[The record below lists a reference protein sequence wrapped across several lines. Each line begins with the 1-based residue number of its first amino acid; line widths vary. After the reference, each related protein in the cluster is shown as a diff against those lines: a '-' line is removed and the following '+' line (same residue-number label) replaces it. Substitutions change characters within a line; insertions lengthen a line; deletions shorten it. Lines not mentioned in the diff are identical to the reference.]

1 MPALRQLSDYI
12 KEHGRRPTETR
23 GDPASALARHYRNCL
38 KAISGTI
45 PLQMRTLLAK
55 LERQMAELRDAA
67 ATASCKQTLQESVEY
82 LGQQGALPKEN
93 RMPHRRRRNRSP
105 NKTLARRLR
114 CAMKSLELT
123 TDIPS
128 DIQELREK
136 ILNHSDWQQRRLKG
150 NRQTLQESHEYYRQ
164 TLQESVDYLRQ
175 QGALPKENR
184 NAPSYGLAR
193 RLRRALTSLE
203 FIADK
208 PSEVQELHAMILK
221 HSESEPGWLKGERD
235 RYRYVLKQRQT
246 VMRTE
251 YREWCMAHNQ
261 EPRPELPSLQCC
273 RNGAQGQTWVGQSP
287 YPGFINLGNT
297 CWMNA
302 VLQCV
307 FHCHAFRQSLHD
319 QENGSQESCV
329 AQVTQLLRDYSDG
342 SPISQ
347 LANSRAK
354 ADILAPHDF
363 LDFVIETNPRFA
375 VGLQHDAMDFLS
387 WLLEHSKL
395 GYDCCYV
402 GKESRNDNAVI
413 LLREFRANTT
423 QAEMCETTQ
432 LDIQKLLQSSLQ
444 CEDTRLRSL
453 PSVLVM
459 RVPQFI
465 HEDDDDTV
473 ERVCVVSNCLGNV

>member
-1 MPALRQLSDYI
+1 
-12 KEHGRRPTETR
+12 
-23 GDPASALARHYRNCL
+23 
-38 KAISGTI
+38 
-45 PLQMRTLLAK
+45 
-55 LERQMAELRDAA
+55 
-67 ATASCKQTLQESVEY
+67 
-82 LGQQGALPKEN
+82 
-93 RMPHRRRRNRSP
+93 
-105 NKTLARRLR
+105 
-114 CAMKSLELT
+114 MKSLELT

-128 DIQELREK
+128 DIQELRAV
-136 ILNHSDWQQRRLKG
+136 ILNHSDWQQRWLKG
-150 NRQTLQESHEYYRQ
+150 EHEYYRQ
-164 TLQESVDYLRQ
+164 TLQESVDYLGQ

-193 RLRRALTSLE
+193 RLRRALSSLE

-261 EPRPELPSLQCC
+261 EPRPELPSLQMHT
-273 RNGAQGQTWVGQSP
+273 AQGQTWVGQSP

-329 AQVTQLLRDYSDG
+329 AHVTQLLRDYSDG

-347 LANSRAK
+347 LATSRAK

-363 LDFVIETNPRFA
+363 LDFVVETNPRFA
-375 VGLQHDAMDFLS
+375 VGLQHDALDFLS

-402 GKESRNDNAVI
+402 GTESRNDNAVI

-473 ERVCVVSNCLGNV
+473 ERVCVVSNRPGNV